1 MNNSEIP
8 PSRQQIIDGLNIKS
22 QLKNKVF
29 MQTLEVFNLLK
40 EILHEM
46 SNDVNEMLVDEDNRR
61 VRFEYRDRG
70 KFEAELKFADDILLF
85 SMHTDVFQ
93 FDRDHPIWKNEHV
106 KRDPFASYCGIIS
119 VYNFLTDSFKY
130 NRKDDLGYLIA
141 RIFINKDKSFF
152 TEGKRQENKKI
163 ARFGEWPIDKAA
175 VVSIVETA
183 IIYTL
188 NFDLLAPP
196 YEVVAIASVE
206 QMNAKIDSS
215 KMQTGKRLGLL
226 SNPMTLRRTEV
237 DMKKIFLILVLCFA
251 GVVSATAQNNT
262 VKDTLKVKDTL
273 RVPTYEELER
283 MYIQLAA
290 KVDSARQRAVEDS
303 ILIAK
308 FIAESRQAGL
318 ASMPQPKKPTFWT
331 NTVLSQLNFSQTSLT
346 NWAAG
351 GNSSVSLSGYVDAKA
366 NYNKNNLIFEN
377 RFQMGYGFV
386 KMFGDIFK
394 KTDDRLLLD
403 SKFGYRATDKLYVS
417 AVFSAKTQMD
427 KGYKYSASDTT
438 LVSQFAAPFY
448 STLAFGLEYKP
459 FDWISVNFAPLTGGV
474 VVVTRPELRT
484 KYGNKEDQKVR
495 KEFGTQLKV
504 NLAKEVVKNVKLTT
518 DLTLF
523 SDYLNDPQNIKVNWD
538 LSLSMQVNKLLSAN
552 IRTNLIYDDK
562 IKIADQDGNAAPRVQ
577 FQEVLSIGLS
587 YTISNK

>member
-1 MNNSEIP
+1 
-8 PSRQQIIDGLNIKS
+8 
-22 QLKNKVF
+22 
-29 MQTLEVFNLLK
+29 
-40 EILHEM
+40 
-46 SNDVNEMLVDEDNRR
+46 
-61 VRFEYRDRG
+61 
-70 KFEAELKFADDILLF
+70 
-85 SMHTDVFQ
+85 
-93 FDRDHPIWKNEHV
+93 
-106 KRDPFASYCGIIS
+106 
-119 VYNFLTDSFKY
+119 
-130 NRKDDLGYLIA
+130 
-141 RIFINKDKSFF
+141 
-152 TEGKRQENKKI
+152 
-163 ARFGEWPIDKAA
+163 
-175 VVSIVETA
+175 
-183 IIYTL
+183 
-188 NFDLLAPP
+188 
-196 YEVVAIASVE
+196 
-206 QMNAKIDSS
+206 
-215 KMQTGKRLGLL
+215 
-226 SNPMTLRRTEV
+226 MTLRRTEV

-283 MYIQLAA
+283 MYFQLAA